1 MKKRTFLQKHENFY
15 KDPKK
20 KYIKKFRIYPSF
32 MYARLDRWLKKMS
45 LSGWH
50 IVHCGMLFFVFE
62 KGEPANKEYFTYLHL
77 INEKNHNLALMFPF
91 LEETYGVKAK
101 KSKIN
106 ANKSKFHQIV
116 EIDTQKIDTEKDVGY
131 LELISERNKMKGLL
145 LLWSLIA
152 SLGLLII
159 VIYLLSIL

>member
-1 MKKRTFLQKHENFY
+1 
-15 KDPKK
+15 
-20 KYIKKFRIYPSF
+20 
-32 MYARLDRWLKKMS
+32 
-45 LSGWH
+45 
-50 IVHCGMLFFVFE
+50 
-62 KGEPANKEYFTYLHL
+62 
-77 INEKNHNLALMFPF
+77 MFPF

-152 SLGLLII
+152 SLGFLII
-159 VIYLLSIL
+159 VLYLFNIL

>member
-15 KDPKK
+15 KDPKR

-32 MYARLDRWLKKMS
+32 LYARLDKWLKKMS

-50 IVHCGMLFFVFE
+50 IVHSGLLFFVFE
-62 KGEPANKEYFTYLHL
+62 RGEPAIKEYFTYTHL
-77 INEKNHNLALMFPF
+77 TNEGKHNLSLMFPF

-106 ANKSKFHQIV
+106 ANKAKKHQIV
-116 EIDTQKIDTEKDVGY
+116 EIDTQKIDVEKDVGY
-131 LELISERNKMKGLL
+131 LELIRERNKTNRFL
-145 LLWSLIA
+145 LLWFIIA

-159 VIYLLSIL
+159 VIYLLGIL